1 MPTTGLEIRLS
12 GGARL
17 VYWGTLGIG
26 GLLMLA
32 GFGSGERDL
41 HYLIAACFLGIVAR
55 IVQAEDHFRRAG
67 R

>member
-1 MPTTGLEIRLS
+1 MPTTGIEITLS
-12 GGARL
+12 GGLRL
-17 VYWGTLGIG
+17 VYWGLLGIG

-32 GFGSGERDL
+32 GFGSGERAVQ
-41 HYLIAACFLGIVAR
+41 YLVAACFLGIVSR